1 MRRTVPSTEQ
11 PSNTSDN
18 VGGIRVVDSARKACP
33 SLRKL
38 WCDGGFKNAFAA
50 AEAWVHHKAL
60 ALLDGK
66 AWIVAAA
73 IRRKATCLRLV
84 KADRVNADRA
94 AGYLPDPMES
104 PPARFQHL
112 LSH

>member
-73 IRRKATCLRLV
+73 IRRKHPVVTSMFKVSALLRKLRR
-84 KADRVNADRA
+84 K
-94 AGYLPDPMES
+94 PE
-104 PPARFQHL
+104 PAECAIRIT
-112 LSH
+112 LS